1 MKSFKVAFL
10 ALLSFQLGF
19 LTHGQPSLNDNP
31 IQNVQSGY
39 QDLIKDQTEDQGIE
53 YERRSD
59 KKSILEINNFQM
71 GSFPQPSLTLDEVK
85 AELKVKAEPRGLKLE
100 KDFDPTSIKTLEEKS
115 TNEKEL
121 SKNTTGKLCHVYFY
135 FENVIA

>member
-1 MKSFKVAFL
+1 MISFKVAFL

-53 YERRSD
+53 YEKRSD
-59 KKSILEINNFQM
+59 EKSILEINNFQM
-71 GSFPQPSLTLDEVK
+71 GSFPNRHWLRMKWKPNWK
-85 AELKVKAEPRGLKLE
+85 WKPNLE
-100 KDFDPTSIKTLEEKS
+100 
-115 TNEKEL
+115 
-121 SKNTTGKLCHVYFY
+121 G
-135 FENVIA
+135 

>member
-31 IQNVQSGY
+31 IQNVHSGY

-53 YERRSD
+53 YEKRSD
-59 KKSILEINNFQM
+59 EKSILEINNFQM
-71 GSFPQPSLTLDEVK
+71 GSFPQPSLTLDTVK

-100 KDFDPTSIKTLEEKS
+100 KDFDPILNKTQEEKS
-115 TNEKEL
+115 TNEKEV
-121 SKNTTGKLCHVYFY
+121 SNHTTGKLPMSFL
-135 FENVIA
+135 FLF